1 MCQRAAIDEAEAVA
15 APGSSPP
22 FMRFIAHVSLPQKF
36 DTKGNLAA
44 NWKKWIQIWKAY
56 EIVTGLDKQ
65 PSTLRVAT
73 FITCIG
79 PDALEI
85 HTGLPFQSDDDM
97 QNIDK
102 VLELWQNYCIGKTN
116 VIYERYRYNNRL
128 QESDESIDAY
138 TTALRTLAETCEF
151 GSLKEDLIRDRLVC
165 GIRDNSLRKKLLQ
178 EPKLTP
184 DKCLDNCRAAEA
196 TKLQMQAMTN
206 QNNESSDVN
215 ALKSSSEKSN
225 VRMVDDCKFCGKSH
239 ERNREKCPAYGK
251 VCKKCKKEN
260 HVASK
265 CHLHEKKSSSKKKKP
280 KASKSSSKETSRKK
294 VSLVET
300 DLSSEEEILSVELSA
315 EDGSVSTFEVINSV
329 SDFPN
334 KIYAVMEIQG
344 KPVRMRIDSGASC
357 NVLPKKYLRGAAEI
371 QKTNKLLTAYNKQQI
386 SALGSARV
394 SLRNP
399 RTSRGFNSSRV
410 AGRSTRL
417 QRPDYP
423 LGHTVRTSSKTRSQ
437 LRILAKKIGKIG
449 AKT

>member
-1 MCQRAAIDEAEAVA
+1 MPDEAEAVA

-22 FMRFIAHVSLPQKF
+22 FTRFTANVSLPQKF

-85 HTGLPFQSDDDM
+85 HTGLPFQSDDER

-102 VLELWQNYCIGKTN
+102 VLELRQNYCIGKTN
-116 VIYERYRYNNRL
+116 VIYERYRFNNRL

-178 EPKLTP
+178 EPKLTLG
-184 DKCLDNCRAAEA
+184 KCLDSCRAAEA
-196 TKLQMQAMTN
+196 TKLQMQAMTS

-225 VRMVDDCKFCGKSH
+225 EGREGVKWELGLALFWTGKMGFTH
-239 ERNREKCPAYGK
+239 WDW
-251 VCKKCKKEN
+251 
-260 HVASK
+260 
-265 CHLHEKKSSSKKKKP
+265 
-280 KASKSSSKETSRKK
+280 
-294 VSLVET
+294 
-300 DLSSEEEILSVELSA
+300 DLATGNGMNNYKMGMGFLFFSGLCSNIL
-315 EDGSVSTFEVINSV
+315 
-329 SDFPN
+329 
-334 KIYAVMEIQG
+334 K
-344 KPVRMRIDSGASC
+344 
-357 NVLPKKYLRGAAEI
+357 
-371 QKTNKLLTAYNKQQI
+371 
-386 SALGSARV
+386 
-394 SLRNP
+394 
-399 RTSRGFNSSRV
+399 
-410 AGRSTRL
+410 
-417 QRPDYP
+417 
-423 LGHTVRTSSKTRSQ
+423 
-437 LRILAKKIGKIG
+437 
-449 AKT
+449 